1 MTTAVSQNNEE
12 SSFKD
17 VFKNK
22 NFVKLLFGQTFSNFG
37 DAVFRISIVLYVYSF
52 TGSKTE
58 MTLVLAAQ
66 TLPWILIGPISGVFA
81 DRISRKLIMVSSDIL
96 RAISIISIPFIH
108 NLYFLLVIAF
118 LDGVGSASFASPR
131 SAAIP
136 EMVGLKLYVKAISIS
151 RLIFQT
157 FAVLGPLVA
166 APIYAFFGPPAF
178 WIVSGCY
185 LLSGLVIFFTLIP
198 SASREK
204 ESITVNT
211 VYSDLKEGIMF
222 IFKHKIIKVLILLF
236 TVLVIGSAFAGPLL
250 YPWIFE
256 VRYGGNFL
264 FENLAQT
271 EYGIIGAI
279 IALGTVVGNLLFG
292 KYERKIGR
300 SRAIISGAL
309 SLVVY
314 YLIFQFTTSIY
325 IIGVFGFF
333 MGTLNGMMS
342 LSINAYFAEE
352 VPNEVRG
359 RAYSAT
365 NAYIQV
371 FSFSCLSVSG
381 LTADA
386 IGITNT
392 MMIASIIIFVGTLFL
407 TIWTKKFQFS
417 KPIIPTIGVIGD

>member
-1 MTTAVSQNNEE
+1 MSQAVSQAQDE

-17 VFKNK
+17 VFRNRD
-22 NFVKLLFGQTFSNFG
+22 FVKLLFGQTFSNFG
-37 DAVFRISIVLYVYSF
+37 DAVFRISIVLYVYSL

-81 DRISRKLIMVSSDIL
+81 DRISRKFIMVSSDIL

-108 NLYFLLVIAF
+108 NLYLLLAIAF

-166 APIYAFFGPPAF
+166 APLYAFFGSTAF
-178 WIVSGCY
+178 WVVSGCY
-185 LLSGLVIFFTLIP
+185 FLSGLIIYFTIIP
-198 SASREK
+198 SASRKKEK
-204 ESITVNT
+204 ITLNT
-211 VYSDLKEGIMF
+211 VFSDLKEGIVF
-222 IFKHKIIKVLILLF
+222 IFNHKIIKILILLF
-236 TVLVIGSAFAGPLL
+236 TVLVLGSAFAGPLL

-256 VRYGGNFL
+256 VRYGGDMI
-264 FENLAQT
+264 FEDLAQT

-279 IALGTVVGNLLFG
+279 IALGTVAGNLLLG
-292 KYERKIGR
+292 KYEKKIGR
-300 SRAIISGAL
+300 SRAIILGVL

-314 YLIFQFTTSIY
+314 YLIFQFTNSIY
-325 IIGVFGFF
+325 VVGVFGFI

-342 LSINAYFAEE
+342 LSINAFFAEE

-386 IGITNT
+386 IGISKT
-392 MMIASIIIFVGTLFL
+392 MMMASIIIFVGGLFL
-407 TIWTKKFQFS
+407 TLRTKMFQFS
-417 KPIIPTIGVIGD
+417 RPITQSIETVGD